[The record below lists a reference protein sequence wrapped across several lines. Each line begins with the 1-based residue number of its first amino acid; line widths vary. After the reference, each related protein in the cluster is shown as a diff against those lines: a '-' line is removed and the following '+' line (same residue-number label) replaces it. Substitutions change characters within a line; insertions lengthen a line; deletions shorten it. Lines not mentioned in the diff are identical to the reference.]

1 LQNLLLF
8 IKKRLILISAILLL
22 CLSVFFA
29 YTIFKSMDYFN
40 LNKQTIVGTIYLE
53 NIEESQYTSFITSE
67 IRDWKNKST
76 YKVTYQG
83 FELEIDLDYFVLD
96 ITDTISSIKK
106 GQSSEVQF
114 SITDSSK
121 ALLLAEFA
129 NAFSSDIIDSLLY
142 DTFVDTLT
150 SHMEKMNIFKI
161 YNLEN
166 YLEDSLGASV
176 IDSVTIDNIN
186 SVDVDNITALVS
198 TVNIDQNARFSLLE
212 ALTDYTLTNTQLS
225 IIASGIQNVTTSTP
239 FFGYIYTQNTNLP
252 TWGEEGIN
260 VSVLK
265 TNNFDFSFF
274 NPLEF
279 DYLINI
285 AKVSDTSISIELV
298 GYPFSTKYSV
308 TSIENIVLQYDTVY
322 HEDETI
328 DETTVNVIII
338 DEEEDMIYRLLE
350 EPGVD
355 GKIISWVRTSTNPD
369 LTITTEILYI
379 ETYYPTSEIYQEN
392 IVPKVGE

>member
-1 LQNLLLF
+1 MQNLLLF